1 MRRLFAS
8 LFTLAFLTASPA
20 FAVMEDY
27 PSVKLQGLDKSVG
40 RTVTFEA
47 KVGSTI
53 QYGPL
58 YIKIQACRKAPPIEK
73 PESAAFLQIWQVP
86 PGGDK
91 SEWVFS
97 GWMFASSPALSA
109 MDHPVYDVWV
119 LDCLGKEQPNEEA
132 EKAQTDQ
139 QADQTTL
146 APADAVKPDTNGTTA
161 PPAGTPNTDQTPAM
175 SPTEAPAVDI
185 NNIPTDSEAEDDD
198 TSEDAPAA
206 PETPAPDTSVPNPQ
220 DRPAPIVPGEQ
231 TWQPQSDPQVQQQT
245 DPQTGYPP
253 QTQTQPAPTPP
264 VAADDPNVTA
274 YDFMN
279 QNRGTNAGPSKA
291 PQPQPYQPPAPQY

>member
-8 LFTLAFLTASPA
+8 VFSLAFLTVSPA

-73 PESAAFLQIWQVP
+73 PESAAFLQIWEVP
-86 PGGDK
+86 PGEEK
-91 SEWVFS
+91 SEWSFS
-97 GWMFASSPALSA
+97 GWMFASSPALSP

-119 LDCLGKEQPNEEA
+119 LECTGREEPNEEA
-132 EKAQTDQ
+132 AAAETDAD
-139 QADQTTL
+139 ADQTSL
-146 APADAVKPDTNGTTA
+146 PPADGEVAPAAAEQQEPVPTDSEAELEEAA
-161 PPAGTPNTDQTPAM
+161 PVTQTQEP
-175 SPTEAPAVDI
+175 
-185 NNIPTDSEAEDDD
+185 IPTDSEAEPEENVAPQSIVPDP
-198 TSEDAPAA
+198 DAPYSPQAY
-206 PETPAPDTSVPNPQ
+206 PEPQALPQEQVRPQ
-220 DRPAPIVPGEQ
+220 DPTGRGE
-231 TWQPQSDPQVQQQT
+231 
-245 DPQTGYPP
+245 
-253 QTQTQPAPTPP
+253 
-264 VAADDPNVTA
+264 TA

-279 QNRGTNAGPSKA
+279 QQGTNAA
-291 PQPQPYQPPAPQY
+291 PPADPAYDPNTPYNPQ